1 MSVAMGTLVEEEVDA
16 GKDVSKEGGKK
27 SSSETALTLGGD
39 IDFDSDDYY
48 YYYSNDGF

>member
-1 MSVAMGTLVEEEVDA
+1 MGALVEEEVGT

-27 SSSETALTLGGD
+27 SSSETALPLGGD

-48 YYYSNDGF
+48 YCYRNDGF